1 MAKPVKL
8 TFLTTDDPIYLPSF
22 YDRVLARRAPDVV
35 AVYVVPPLYRKQTPA
50 DAALRYARTFGIGA
64 AGKLAARVASARLRR
79 RSIAS
84 CCARWGVRCEEISDV
99 NAPEFM
105 DRLRAEAADILVSVS
120 TPQIY
125 RRALMEIP
133 RLGILNI
140 HGAILPQ
147 YRGVMPSFWMM
158 ANGERQAGVS
168 IYFVD
173 EGIDSGERVGLRTFE
188 IGPDETLDHFIARS
202 KGIAAELLLE
212 VLDGVERGTLERQP
226 LDLEAGS
233 YFSWPDAAS
242 VRRFRAAGRR
252 LW

>member
-1 MAKPVKL
+1 MAEPVKL

-22 YDRVLARRAPDVV
+22 YDRVLARRACDTV

-50 DAALRYARTFGIGA
+50 DAAVRYARTFGLGA
-64 AGKLAARVASARLRR
+64 AGNLAARVASARLRR

-84 CCARWGVRCEEISDV
+84 CCARWGVRCAEVADV
-99 NAPEFM
+99 HDPLFM
-105 DRLRAEAADILVSVS
+105 DRLRAEAADVLVSVS

-125 RRALMEIP
+125 RRELIGIP

-173 EGIDSGERVGLRTFE
+173 ERIDLGERVGLRTFE
-188 IGPDETLDHFIARS
+188 IGAHESLDHFITRS
-202 KGIAAELLLE
+202 KAIAADLLLE
-212 VLDGVERGTLERQP
+212 VLDGIEAGTLERQP

-233 YFSWPDAAS
+233 YFSWPDAES

>member
-1 MAKPVKL
+1 MKL
-8 TFLTTDDPIYLPSF
+8 TFLTTDDPIYLPAF
-22 YDRVLARRAPDVV
+22 YDQVLAQRAADTV

-50 DAALRYARTFGIGA
+50 DAAVRYARTFGLGA
-64 AGKLAARVASARLRR
+64 AGKLAARVAGAKLRR

-84 CCARWGVRCEEISDV
+84 CCARWGVQCEEIADV
-99 NAPEFM
+99 NDSRFM
-105 DRLRAEAADILVSVS
+105 DRLRAEAADVLVSVS

-125 RRALMEIP
+125 KRELITIP

-173 EGIDSGERVGLRTFE
+173 ERIDSGERVGLRTFE
-188 IGPDETLDHFIARS
+188 IGPHETLDRFITRS

-212 VLDGVERGTLERQP
+212 VLEGVEQGTLVRQP

-233 YFSWPDAAS
+233 YFSWPDADS

>member
-1 MAKPVKL
+1 MAQPMKL

-22 YDRVLARRAPDVV
+22 YDRVLAKRAADTL
-35 AVYVVPPLYRKQTPA
+35 AVYVVPPLYREQTPA
-50 DAALRYARTFGIGA
+50 DAAVRYARTFGLGA
-64 AGKLAARVASARLRR
+64 AGKLAARVASAKLRR

-84 CCARWGVRCEEISDV
+84 CCARWGVRCEEVGDV
-99 NAPEFM
+99 NDPRFM

-120 TPQIY
+120 TPQVY
-125 RRALMEIP
+125 KRELMEIP